1 MITKLMKM
9 LEDGRDSPL
18 LRFSIAKALAAAGQF
33 ENAAYHLQEAIRQ
46 DPDYSAAWAELGEC
60 RARLGDNDGAITAWV
75 EGMSVAVRT
84 RRHSGQE
91 TDGSPAPASA
101 ITHRATSFG
110 GLITMKPGVMS
121 QQDGFAG

>member
-33 ENAAYHLQEAIRQ
+33 DNAAHHLQEAIRQ
-46 DPDYSAAWAELGEC
+46 DPDYSAVWAELGEC

-75 EGMSVAVRT
+75 EGMSVAVRRGDIQA
-84 RRHSGQE
+84 RRQMEVRLRRLRSRTARPHSV
-91 TDGSPAPASA
+91 A
-101 ITHRATSFG
+101 
-110 GLITMKPGVMS
+110 
-121 QQDGFAG
+121 